1 MQVTPRTRALA
12 QTMTQLLH
20 PRKGILAADES
31 NGTCSK
37 RFQKRGIE
45 STPETRRQY
54 RETLITTPGLEDTV
68 SGIILYDETLRQND
82 SQGTPFTEILHRKG
96 VLPGIKVDT
105 GAKPMEGAPGETLTS
120 GLDGL
125 EERLEEYYDLGA
137 RFTKWRAVIRI
148 DANLPSDKSIQANAV
163 NLAQYAK
170 AAQNAGLVPMV
181 EPEVLMDGSHS
192 LERCME
198 ATEKALN
205 AVFTELGNFGV
216 NLRHIILKPNMVLAG
231 KAAPNQSSVDEVA
244 QATLRTFKRAVPK
257 EVRGIAFL
265 SGGQSPQRATDH
277 LRAMNQEQHPWELT
291 FSFGRAIQQPALD
304 KWAGKA
310 KNVEAAQA
318 ALKDRLEANS
328 LARQGF

>member
-1 MQVTPRTRALA
+1 
-12 QTMTQLLH
+12 MTQLLH

-31 NGTCSK
+31 NGTCTK
-37 RFQKRGIE
+37 RFQKRGLE

-68 SGIILYDETLRQND
+68 SGIILYDETLRQSD

-125 EERLEEYYDLGA
+125 KERLEEYYDLGA

-148 DANLPSDKSIQANAV
+148 DARGCGAPSLPSDKSIQANAV

-216 NLRHIILKPNMVLAG
+216 DLGHIILKPNMVLAG
-231 KAAPNQSSVDEVA
+231 KEAPNQSTVDEVA
-244 QATLRTFKRAVPK
+244 RATLKTFERAVP
-257 EVRGIAFL
+257 EQVRGIAFL

-277 LRAMNQEQHPWELT
+277 LRAMNQEEQPWELT

-304 KWAGKA
+304 TWAGKA
-310 KNVEAAQA
+310 ENVEAAQA

-328 LARQGF
+328 LARQGL